1 MDTKKR
7 TLISYEK
14 LTPEQRKALNRSF
27 PDGYTSKMTELK
39 MPSGE
44 EFRTLVWETDEMV
57 YLVKFH
63 KTKALTIDDDDD
75 DDDDDLDEIDNESGD
90 DEDDDDED

>member
-14 LTPEQRKALNRSF
+14 LTPEQRKELNRSF

-75 DDDDDLDEIDNESGD
+75 DLDEIDNESGD
-90 DEDDDDED
+90 DEDDDDDED